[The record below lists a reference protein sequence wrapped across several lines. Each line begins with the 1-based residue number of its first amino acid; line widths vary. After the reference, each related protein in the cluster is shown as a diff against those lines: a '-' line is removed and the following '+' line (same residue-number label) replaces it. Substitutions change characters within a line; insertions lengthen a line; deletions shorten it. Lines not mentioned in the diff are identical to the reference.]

1 MAVQD
6 AQVPFD
12 QYEFQEVAFVEPD
25 ADLRV
30 YHGLTPRT
38 PRDVIYI
45 PVQKPKDC
53 TIYDDATATWASDS
67 IVLRSNLAPATVLL
81 LLATKKVA

>member
-1 MAVQD
+1 MVQD

-12 QYEFQEVAFVEPD
+12 QYAFLSVDFVAPGE
-25 ADLRV
+25 DLRV
-30 YHGLTPRT
+30 YHDLTPAS

-53 TIYDDATATWASDS
+53 TIYDDATSEWTEKS

-81 LLATKKVA
+81 LLAVRKSS

>member
-1 MAVQD
+1 MAVHD

-12 QYEFQEVAFVEPD
+12 QYEFQTVSFLEPD

-30 YHGLTPRT
+30 YHGMKPAT

-53 TIYDDATATWASDS
+53 TIYDDVTAQWTEDS
-67 IVLRSNLAPATVLL
+67 LVLRSNLAPAVVVLL
-81 LLATKKVA
+81 LAVRKSA